1 MFNPSLLALRVKND
15 HYQECT
21 LRNGMHFLSLEEK
34 KTIVPIVPFIIAHT
48 QQLETS
54 FSSISLPH
62 PGEEEEEGGG
72 SKGRNG
78 ATCGC
83 DASDM

>member
-1 MFNPSLLALRVKND
+1 MECAFYGLKNF
-15 HYQECT
+15 QQ
-21 LRNGMHFLSLEEK
+21 K
-34 KTIVPIVPFIIAHT
+34 KTKVPIVPFIIAHI

-78 ATCGC
+78 ATCGWMPVIC
-83 DASDM
+83 ER